1 MRLEK
6 NVSELI
12 LSFRKIL
19 DKTWPEI
26 EEFRRKDETGA
37 LLADWGQS
45 CWERTVEKVLF
56 QNEEGA
62 LQPYGEGGNV
72 YDGPRISKPEEKE
85 THQVLCIGK
94 RKDVGDV
101 LGKEKLEVNEK
112 NPLIFEQFVTMRE
125 NFYYAEHPFDYCLL
139 KNGDKERVIKVVELE
154 FYLDQKTP

>member
-26 EEFRRKDETGA
+26 QEFIRIDDTGA

-56 QNEEGA
+56 QNGEGV

-72 YDGPRISKPEEKE
+72 YDVPRISNPEKKE

-94 RKDVGDV
+94 KKSVGDV
-101 LGKEKLEVNEK
+101 FGKEKLEVTEK
-112 NPLIFEQFVTMRE
+112 NPLVFEQFVTMKD

-139 KNGDKERVIKVVELE
+139 KNGDKERVIKVVELD
-154 FYLDQKTP
+154 FYLDQKDS

>member
-1 MRLEK
+1 MRLDK
-6 NVSELI
+6 NVSEII
-12 LSFRKIL
+12 LGFKKIL

-72 YDGPRISKPEEKE
+72 YDGPRISGPEKKE
-85 THQVLCIGK
+85 THQIVCIGK
-94 RKDVGDV
+94 RESVGDV
-101 LGKEKLEVNEK
+101 LGKEKLKVSEE
-112 NPLIFEQFVTMRE
+112 NPLIFEQFVTMKD

-139 KNGDKERVIKVVELE
+139 KNGDKERVIKVVELD
-154 FYLDQKTP
+154 FYLSQKGS